1 MRNKSIQLLFMIGLA
16 LFALSGHAWAAGA
29 GGSMPWDNAF
39 TVLSQDLTGPI
50 PKTLSLIGIA
60 TTGMMLVS
68 GAEINHFAR
77 AIIVLVFVC
86 SLLIGANNLF
96 AAFGWGGAGA
106 EITGRGAPL
115 TTVIPHVETGSNP
128 PGRR

>member
-1 MRNKSIQLLFMIGLA
+1 MRNKSIQLLFMIVLA
-16 LFALSGHAWAAGA
+16 LFALSGHAWAASA

-96 AAFGWGGAGA
+96 SAFGWGTSGA
-106 EITGRGAPL
+106 EITGRGASL
-115 TTVIPHVETGSNP
+115 TTAIPYVEKSASA
-128 PGRR
+128 PGR

>member
-1 MRNKSIQLLFMIGLA
+1 MRSKLIQLLFLVGLA
-16 LFALSGHAWAAGA
+16 LFGLSGHAWASSA

-96 AAFGWGGAGA
+96 AAFGWGSGA
-106 EITGRGAPL
+106 EITGRGAS
-115 TTVIPHVETGSNP
+115 TTVIPYVEKSAAA

>member
-1 MRNKSIQLLFMIGLA
+1 MRSKLIQLLFLVGLA
-16 LFALSGHAWAAGA
+16 LFGLSGHAWASNA

-60 TTGMMLVS
+60 VTGMMLVS

-96 AAFGWGGAGA
+96 TAFGWGTSGA
-106 EITGRGAPL
+106 EITGHGSSPI
-115 TTVIPHVETGSNP
+115 TVVPYVKKDSP
-128 PGRR
+128 APGRH

>member
-1 MRNKSIQLLFMIGLA
+1 MRSKLIQLLFLVGLA
-16 LFALSGHAWAAGA
+16 LFGLSGHAWAATA
-29 GGSMPWDNAF
+29 GGTMPWDNAF
-39 TVLSQDLTGPI
+39 TTLSADLTGPI

-77 AIIVLVFVC
+77 ALIVLVFVC

-96 AAFGWGGAGA
+96 TAFGWGASGA

-115 TTVIPHVETGSNP
+115 TTVIPHVEKSAAAS
-128 PGRR
+128 GRD

>member
-1 MRNKSIQLLFMIGLA
+1 MRSKLIQLLFLIGLA
-16 LFALSGHAWAAGA
+16 LFGLSGHAWAAGA
-29 GGSMPWDNAF
+29 GGTMPWDNAF

-60 TTGMMLVS
+60 TCGMMLVS

-77 AIIVLVFVC
+77 ALIVLVFVC

-96 AAFGWGGAGA
+96 TAFGWGASATIGEGSKPAA
-106 EITGRGAPL
+106 
-115 TTVIPHVETGSNP
+115 TTHVEKSSP
-128 PGRR
+128 APGRD

>member
-1 MRNKSIQLLFMIGLA
+1 
-16 LFALSGHAWAAGA
+16 
-29 GGSMPWDNAF
+29 MPWDNAF

-60 TTGMMLVS
+60 TCGMMLVS

-96 AAFGWGGAGA
+96 SAFGWGTTGA
-106 EITGRGAPL
+106 EITGQGGASL
-115 TTVIPHVETGSNP
+115 TTVVPHVEKSAST
-128 PGRR
+128 PGR

>member
-1 MRNKSIQLLFMIGLA
+1 MRNKSTQLLFMIGLA
-16 LFALSGHAWAAGA
+16 LFALSGHAWAASAG

-60 TTGMMLVS
+60 TCGMMLVS

-96 AAFGWGGAGA
+96 TAFGWGASATIGEGSKPTA
-106 EITGRGAPL
+106 TPY
-115 TTVIPHVETGSNP
+115 VETGSHSS
-128 PGRR
+128 GRD

>member
-1 MRNKSIQLLFMIGLA
+1 MIGLA

-29 GGSMPWDNAF
+29 GGTMPWDNAF

-60 TTGMMLVS
+60 TCGMMLVS

-77 AIIVLVFVC
+77 ALIVLVFVC

-96 AAFGWGGAGA
+96 TAFGWGASATIGEGSKPTA
-106 EITGRGAPL
+106 T
-115 TTVIPHVETGSNP
+115 PHVEKSSPP
-128 PGRR
+128 PGRD

>member
-1 MRNKSIQLLFMIGLA
+1 MRSKLIQLLFLVGLA
-16 LFALSGHAWAAGA
+16 LFGLSGHAWASSA

-96 AAFGWGGAGA
+96 AAFGWGSGATIG
-106 EITGRGAPL
+106 EGSNL
-115 TTVIPHVETGSNP
+115 TALPYVEKSGNP
-128 PGRR
+128 PGR

>member
-1 MRNKSIQLLFMIGLA
+1 MRTKSTQLLFMIGLA
-16 LFALSGHAWAAGA
+16 LFALSGHAWAASA

-96 AAFGWGGAGA
+96 AAFGWGTSGATIG
-106 EITGRGAPL
+106 E
-115 TTVIPHVETGSNP
+115 GSNLTAAP
-128 PGRR
+128 YVEKSVSTPGR